1 MKKPTPPGD
10 LWEQVD
16 SLNESMYHQRPG
28 PEWFT
33 AREYKEHYGMLT
45 GASERLYRM
54 VQKGQLE
61 ISRGRPAYFR
71 VKR

>member
-1 MKKPTPPGD
+1 MKPKPPAN

-16 SLNESMYHQRPG
+16 ALNESIHHKRPG

-33 AREYKEHYGMLT
+33 ASEYKQHYGLIS

-61 ISRGRPAYFR
+61 ISKGRPSYFR